1 MRRWTPR
8 RPSAEL
14 RARIFG
20 APSAGPA
27 AVRAFSDFSRWLVP
41 AAGCFLLAVGSLS
54 QRLPSQLSGAAETQL
69 IGTEWNRVDL
79 SVQLAMRQA
88 EPEMATAQADLFST
102 SRTILAQPVS
112 SNISQTNHSIQ
123 Q

>member
-1 MRRWTPR
+1 V
-8 RPSAEL
+8 

-20 APSAGPA
+20 APA
-27 AVRAFSDFSRWLVP
+27 AATTAAQALSDFSRWLVP

-54 QRLPSQLSGAAETQL
+54 QKLPSQLSGAVETQL

-79 SVQLAMRQA
+79 SVQLAMRQT
-88 EPEMATAQADLFST
+88 EPDRTMARVDPFST